1 MTGPIAAAGPTN
13 GHPDEIRVLIA
24 DDHPVVRD
32 GLRAMLH
39 EEGIRVVG
47 EVSNGRQ
54 AVDRLAAL
62 RPDVILMDIHMPDM
76 DGLAA
81 TRLIKHDAPAVSV
94 IVVTSFESKN
104 YLRDAIA
111 AGAAG
116 YLLKGMSRSLLL
128 ESIRIV
134 RDGGS
139 MFDPKMLSDLLR
151 EVAEGG
157 SDVPAEALDA
167 LSDRERETLMLV
179 AQGLTNREIADRLG
193 YSVGT
198 IKNVVQQVIEKLGV
212 SDRTQAAVLG
222 VRAGLELS

>member
-1 MTGPIAAAGPTN
+1 MADAETTN

-39 EEGIRVVG
+39 EDGINVIG
-47 EVSNGRQ
+47 EVATGRQ

-62 RPDVILMDIHMPDM
+62 RPDVILMDIRMPDM

-81 TRLIKHDAPAVSV
+81 TRLIKEEAPAVSV
-94 IVVTSFESKN
+94 IIVTSFESKD

-139 MFDPKMLSDLLR
+139 MFDPSMLSDLLR
-151 EVAEGG
+151 QVAERV
-157 SDVPAEALDA
+157 SEVPAEALDA
-167 LSDRERETLMLV
+167 LSDRERETLTLV
-179 AQGLTNREIADRLG
+179 AEGLTNREIADRLG

-198 IKNVVQQVIEKLGV
+198 TKNVVQQVIEKLGV

-222 VRAGLELS
+222 VRAGLELN

>member
-1 MTGPIAAAGPTN
+1 M
-13 GHPDEIRVLIA
+13 IA

-39 EEGIRVVG
+39 EDGFDVVG
-47 EVSNGRQ
+47 EVATGRQ
-54 AVDRLAAL
+54 AVDRLATL
-62 RPDVILMDIHMPDM
+62 RPDVILMDIRMPDM

-81 TRLIKHDAPAVSV
+81 TRLIKEEAPAVSV
-94 IVVTSFESKN
+94 IVVTSFESKD

-139 MFDPKMLSDLLR
+139 MFDPSMLSELLR
-151 EVAEGG
+151 QVAERV
-157 SDVPAEALDA
+157 SEVPAEALDA
-167 LSDRERETLMLV
+167 LSDRERETLTLV
-179 AQGLTNREIADRLG
+179 AEGLTNREIADRLG

>member
-1 MTGPIAAAGPTN
+1 MTGPVAAAGATD
-13 GHPDEIRVLIA
+13 GHPDGIRVLIA

-39 EEGIRVVG
+39 EEGILVVG
-47 EVSNGRQ
+47 EVSTGRE

-62 RPDVILMDIHMPDM
+62 QPDVILMDIRMPDM

-81 TRLIKHDAPAVSV
+81 TRLIKEEAPAVSV
-94 IVVTSFESKN
+94 IVVTSFESKD

-128 ESIRIV
+128 DSIRIV

-139 MFDPKMLSDLLR
+139 MFDPNVLSELLR
-151 EVAEGG
+151 QVAERV
-157 SDVPAEALDA
+157 SEVPAEALDA
-167 LSDRERETLMLV
+167 LSDRERETLTLV
-179 AQGLTNREIADRLG
+179 AEGLTNREIADRLG

>member
-1 MTGPIAAAGPTN
+1 MTNAETTN
-13 GHPDEIRVLIA
+13 GYPDKIRVMIA

-32 GLRAMLH
+32 GLRAMLR
-39 EEGIRVVG
+39 EDGIDVVG
-47 EVSNGRQ
+47 EVSTGRQ

-62 RPDVILMDIHMPDM
+62 RPDVILMDIRMPDM

-81 TRLIKHDAPAVSV
+81 TRLIKEEAPSVSV
-94 IVVTSFESKN
+94 IVVTSFESKD

-139 MFDPKMLSDLLR
+139 MFDPNMLSDLLR
-151 EVAEGG
+151 QVAERL
-157 SDVPAEALDA
+157 SEVPAEALDT
-167 LSDRERETLMLV
+167 LSDRERETLTLV
-179 AQGLTNREIADRLG
+179 AEGLTNRAIADRLG